1 MGAARSVSRVPA
13 QTTAAGDRP
22 ARLSR
27 GRPRAF
33 PEWQALRRWG
43 KLPPWEAQV
52 AGYLLRQAREDAG
65 LTQRELGQRLGISQQ
80 AVAQAERW
88 IANPTVGLM
97 RRWAASCGAELLIA
111 IEAAAPSAVGNR
123 VAVAEAAAIASSLSP
138 RKTRSPRQ
146 PLSP

>member
-1 MGAARSVSRVPA
+1 MGAARPVSRAPA
-13 QTTAAGDRP
+13 PAVAAGDRP

-88 IANPTVGLM
+88 SANPTVGFM
-97 RRWAASCGAELLIA
+97 RKWAASCGAELLIA
-111 IEAAAPSAVGNR
+111 LEVSAPSAV
-123 VAVAEAAAIASSLSP
+123 AP
-138 RKTRSPRQ
+138 TRA
-146 PLSP
+146 

>member
-1 MGAARSVSRVPA
+1 MGATRPL
-13 QTTAAGDRP
+13 TTAPDPAPAPGERP
-22 ARLSR
+22 TRISR

-65 LTQRELGQRLGISQQ
+65 LTQRELGRSLSVSQQ

-88 IANPTVGLM
+88 QANPTVEFM
-97 RRWAASCGAELLIA
+97 RRWVSACGAEVRIA
-111 IEAAAPSAVGNR
+111 VVRPKRTG
-123 VAVAEAAAIASSLSP
+123 
-138 RKTRSPRQ
+138 
-146 PLSP
+146 

>member
-1 MGAARSVSRVPA
+1 MGAARHLTVARGPA
-13 QTTAAGDRP
+13 PAPGERP
-22 ARLSR
+22 TRLSR

-65 LTQRELGQRLGISQQ
+65 LTQRELGRNLSVSQQ

-88 IANPTVGLM
+88 HANPTVDFM
-97 RRWAASCGAELLIA
+97 RRWVTACGAELRI
-111 IEAAAPSAVGNR
+111 V
-123 VAVAEAAAIASSLSP
+123 VV
-138 RKTRSPRQ
+138 Q
-146 PLSP
+146 PIRTG